1 MGTSAGEI
9 GEKGDLINLNNDVT
23 IHRCK
28 YIHTPAGKDL
38 DVKVEWKG
46 RRLVQD
52 VSSVASASLKLLSAR
67 PTLNNTSKI

>member
-1 MGTSAGEI
+1 MGTSAVGI
-9 GEKGDLINLNNDVT
+9 GEKEDLINLNNDIT
-23 IHRCK
+23 FHQGK
-28 YIHTPAGKDL
+28 YTYIPAGKDA

-67 PTLNNTSKI
+67 PALTSK